1 MSSRLHNYLLGHFAA
16 SFFPLFG
23 ALFLIA
29 SVVAFVQLSTMTSVI
44 KMNFAEMFLL
54 YLTHVPMILLYTL
67 PITFFAAMTI
77 TFARLSFD
85 LELVVIFSLKA
96 SVVQLLRPFIYLSVM
111 LAVLLLALGL
121 VVKPKALFIQ
131 KGFIYAKQDDA
142 QINIR
147 PSEFGQRFGDWM
159 LFVGKQTDENRYE
172 EMVLFSKGVSG
183 GDQGHFVLAD
193 RGRVDNQG
201 GLLSLLISQGR
212 VYQTGSES
220 IGQIDFSRMRVNEP
234 SHLRALE
241 YEGVLAYWQAYKSDR
256 KVSRELSWT
265 LAASLFVILCLPA
278 AATFGI
284 HNPRFEK
291 NRASAWALVMTLL
304 FYVPAFFLGE
314 DMGLISLAIV
324 APLWLLVVAI
334 FYYRRIWRTF

>member
-1 MSSRLHNYLLGHFAA
+1 MKNRLHNYLLGHFAA

-44 KMNFAEMFLL
+44 KMSFWEMFLL
-54 YLTHVPMILLYTL
+54 YLTHVPTILLYTL
-67 PITFFAAMTI
+67 PITFFSAMTI

-85 LELVVIFSLKA
+85 LELTVIFSLKA
-96 SVVQLLRPFIYLSVM
+96 SVGQLLRPFGYISVV
-111 LAVLLLALGL
+111 LAMLLLALGL
-121 VVKPKALFIQ
+121 VVKPKAYFIQ
-131 KGFIYAKQDDA
+131 KAFIYAKQDDA

-159 LFVGKQTDENRYE
+159 LFVGKETGENRYE
-172 EMVLFSKGVSG
+172 EVVLFSKGDR

-193 RGRVDNQG
+193 RGRVDNEG
-201 GLLSLLISQGR
+201 GLLSLLISEGR
-212 VYQTGSES
+212 AYQTGTES

-234 SHLRALE
+234 SHLRALD
-241 YEGVLAYWQAYKSDR
+241 YEGIRAYWAGLGESD
-256 KVSRELSWT
+256 KVARELSWT
-265 LAASLFVILCLPA
+265 LAAALFVLICLPA
-278 AATFGI
+278 AAAFGI

-291 NRASAWALVMTLL
+291 NRASAWALLMTLL

-314 DMGLISLAIV
+314 KMGLLSLAIV
-324 APLWLLVVAI
+324 TPAWLLVVAF